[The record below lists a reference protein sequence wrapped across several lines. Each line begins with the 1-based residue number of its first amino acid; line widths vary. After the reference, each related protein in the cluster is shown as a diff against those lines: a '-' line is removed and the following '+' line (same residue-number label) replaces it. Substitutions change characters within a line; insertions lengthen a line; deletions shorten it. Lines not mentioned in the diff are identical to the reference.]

1 MFSPLSVILVVV
13 VYIAF
18 LFGLAQWGEQRTR
31 RGQPFNSATLYALS
45 MGVYFTTWT
54 FYGSI
59 GFATQSGL

>member
-31 RGQPFNSATLYALS
+31 RGQPFNSATP
-45 MGVYFTTWT
+45 VCPV
-54 FYGSI
+54 
-59 GFATQSGL
+59 